1 MTLDYTV
8 CGQVKTT
15 MFSYIEDILT
25 TSDNSYLQ
33 GKVTKSRAFTNNIFV
48 VNKYCKKL
56 DQEKVVELKHL
67 VANTLCATNRVRTD
81 TCTAITFLRTKV
93 RAPCEDN

>member
-67 VANTLCATNRVRTD
+67 VEILCVLLIEQELILAQPSH
-81 TCTAITFLRTKV
+81 F
-93 RAPCEDN
+93 